1 MSNTDQH
8 NHTTPPADEKQHI
21 FDKPEN
27 VKRLLRVFYFVCFA
41 LIAVEFWIHRHTEH
55 VLETIFGFYGLYG
68 FIACVILVLVATQ
81 MRKLL
86 MRSENYYEEGGDD
99 DQ

>member
-1 MSNTDQH
+1 MSNTNSH
-8 NHTTPPADEKQHI
+8 HPVPPPDGEKQHI

-27 VKRLLRVFYFVCFA
+27 VTRLLRVFYFICFV
-41 LIAVEFWIHRHTEH
+41 LIAIEFWIHRHTEH

-68 FIACVILVLVATQ
+68 FIACVILVLIATQ

-86 MRSENYYEEGGDD
+86 MRSENFYEEGDND